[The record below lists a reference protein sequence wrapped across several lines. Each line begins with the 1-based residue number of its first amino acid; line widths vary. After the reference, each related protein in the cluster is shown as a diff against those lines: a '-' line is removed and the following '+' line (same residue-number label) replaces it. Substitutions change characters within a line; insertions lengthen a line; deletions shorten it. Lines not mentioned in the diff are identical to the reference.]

1 MFETIR
7 QNVLRKISLEETE
20 LRGFESFLK
29 RKFIKKKEF
38 LLREG
43 EVCRGAYFVEK
54 GLLRSFSVD
63 KKGEEHVVQFAAED
77 WWIGDIYSS
86 LTGQPSQLNI
96 DALEDSELFLLESEA
111 EERLFQ
117 QIPAFERYFRL
128 LMQNRFIALQER
140 INLDLS
146 ESAEAK
152 YRRFMEKY
160 PQLALRVP
168 QHQIASYLGLQPET
182 LSRIRK
188 KLTGSNRNY

>member
-1 MFETIR
+1 MFEIIR
-7 QNVLRKISLEETE
+7 QNALRKISLTEAE
-20 LRGFESFLK
+20 LRRFESFLK
-29 RKFIKKKEF
+29 PKSVKKKDF

-43 EVCRGAYFVEK
+43 EVCRGAFFVEK
-54 GLLRSFSVD
+54 GLLRSYSVD
-63 KKGEEHVVQFAAED
+63 GKGEEHVIQFAIED

-86 LTGQPSQLNI
+86 ITAQPSRLNI
-96 DALEDSELFLLESEA
+96 DALEDSDILVLETEP

-117 QIPAFERYFRL
+117 EIPAFERYFRL

-160 PQLALRVP
+160 PQLAQRVP
-168 QHQIASYLGLQPET
+168 QHQIARYLGLQPET
-182 LSRIRK
+182 LSRVRK
-188 KLTGSNRNY
+188 KLTGSR

>member
-1 MFETIR
+1 MFEMIR
-7 QNVLRKISLEETE
+7 KNVLRKISLSEAE
-20 LRGFESFLK
+20 LLRFESFLK
-29 RKFIKKKEF
+29 LKSIKKKEF

-43 EVCRGAYFVEK
+43 EVCRGAYFVSK
-54 GLLRSFSVD
+54 GLLRSYSVD
-63 KKGEEHVVQFAAED
+63 RKGAEHVVQFAVED

-86 LTGQPSQLNI
+86 LTGQPSHLNI
-96 DALEDSELFLLESEA
+96 DAIEDSELFLLESDA

-117 QIPAFERYFRL
+117 EIPAFERYFRL

-160 PQLALRVP
+160 PQLAQRVP

-182 LSRIRK
+182 LSRVRK
-188 KLTGSNRNY
+188 KLTRH